1 MTSATTLASACAQ
14 VGLAFRHD
22 HDRSRPSHD
31 LALDHDTAPPALCL
45 IEGAGSG
52 LDVLVV
58 DLDPAHPGLLVE
70 LATRA
75 VQREPSFDLWLEEVD
90 RRRFLVFARDGAWQ
104 LTVVGRSH
112 ATVADALAAH
122 DS

>member
-1 MTSATTLASACAQ
+1 MTSAKTLASACEQ
-14 VGLAFRHD
+14 MGLAFRHD

-31 LALDHDTAPPALCL
+31 LVLDHETTPPALCL
-45 IEGAGSG
+45 QEGASGS
-52 LDVLVV
+52 LDARVV
-58 DLDPAHPGLLVE
+58 DLDPARPGLLVE
-70 LATRA
+70 LAARG